1 MEAPFGFEFEES
13 VFEGSCRSRNG
24 RASLPLAYSARRCEP
39 EWFCEETSCE
49 DDAET
54 ANVKKFR
61 GDLAYKQQAFKKA
74 LCEYSGCLTLLP
86 PSNLAMRRDVQE
98 SQARCLAHL
107 GRQMEALEI
116 TETLGNGATNTDHV
130 TVVLRLRLAIYRT
143 VGHVAKMIE
152 CLHGLIML
160 HPFHPENWKLLGE
173 AYMRLWQA
181 PGSLQGDGAPEES
194 SPHTLSNEANL
205 QSDKKYSWG
214 KEASLQFSPQ
224 SSCEQCQRTEGPIST
239 SGKPEAQPRS
249 KSDMF
254 DSSGQEGS
262 EIIRIYSCASF
273 VRARLLFQLMQFS
286 QSSFALECNLK
297 AQQEIEDKIASF
309 GLKESFLSLMTE
321 TMGEDLIP
329 EKLKEDAQGE
339 VRCLGPSALTSAM
352 TVSSVEFKRKWFQRL
367 GDQFSPSDCH

>member
-1 MEAPFGFEFEES
+1 ATKKLWQCS
-13 VFEGSCRSRNG
+13 
-24 RASLPLAYSARRCEP
+24 
-39 EWFCEETSCE
+39 WFCEETSCE

-249 KSDMF
+249 K
-254 DSSGQEGS
+254 
-262 EIIRIYSCASF
+262 IF
-273 VRARLLFQLMQFS
+273 VLFSLLIPRLLFQLMQFS

-321 TMGEDLIP
+321 
-329 EKLKEDAQGE
+329 
-339 VRCLGPSALTSAM
+339 
-352 TVSSVEFKRKWFQRL
+352 VSGGFL
-367 GDQFSPSDCH
+367 C